1 MFNLQEDM
9 YEQLEEKK
17 RKVTVF
23 LKNGVPVRGQIPAM
37 DKFTVLMIAHGKQQ
51 LVYKQFPQFLSNS
64 FSFFRGMRKKHKKN
78 RRLRSI
84 FFKKRDR

>member
-9 YEQLEEKK
+9 YEQLKEKK
-17 RKVTVF
+17 GEVTVF

-51 LVYKQFPQFLSNS
+51 LVYKQAISTIL
-64 FSFFRGMRKKHKKN
+64 K
-78 RRLRSI
+78 
-84 FFKKRDR
+84 